1 MSTLTRTDFANA
13 LRCAIPPDDEV
24 VVLYTGIWAFAQK
37 FDTPLRDLPALLLD
51 TILDTIGPNRTLLM
65 PTFSNDFVRTRRFD
79 LKLSRVDNG
88 VLSQLF
94 LKTSGAQRS
103 RQPLHSYAVL
113 GPRAGEVL
121 ALPCTTAWGP
131 DSIIGWMERVNARI
145 CPLGLPW
152 HQGCSFFH
160 WVEEHLQVPYRY
172 FKRFA
177 GTLLENDREI
187 GSCAEVKYSWSLR
200 VPAQFDHS
208 VVRPHLGSSG
218 VIRSGENP
226 LIPLESARAKD
237 IAGVTIALLERNP
250 YAYVSNVR
258 DVQDWVRHGKAEEI
272 ASLKPDE
279 AWPLQISP
287 Y

>member
-1 MSTLTRTDFANA
+1 MPLLTKADFAA
-13 LRCAIPPDDEV
+13 TLRQAVLPDDEV
-24 VVLYTGIWAFAQK
+24 VVLYTGIWTFAQK
-37 FDTPLRDLPALLLD
+37 FGPPLRDLPTLLLD
-51 TILDTIGPNRTLLM
+51 TILDVIGPDRTLLM
-65 PTFSNDFVRTRRFD
+65 PTFSNDFVRTRIFD

-94 LKTSGAQRS
+94 LKTSGARRS

-113 GPRAGEVL
+113 GPRAAEVL

-131 DSIIGWMERVNARI
+131 DSIIGWMERINARI

-160 WVEEHLQVPYRY
+160 WAEEHLQVPYRY

-177 GTLLENDREI
+177 GTLLDGGREV
-187 GSCAEVKYSWSLR
+187 GACAEVKYSWSLR

-208 VVRPHLGSSG
+208 VVRPHLESAG
-218 VIRSGENP
+218 VIRSGGNP
-226 LIPLESARAKD
+226 SISLESARAKD
-237 IAGVTIALLERNP
+237 IARITTMLLEQNP

-258 DVQDWVRHGKAEEI
+258 EVQDWVRHGRAEEI
-272 ASLKPDE
+272 GSLKPDE
-279 AWPLQISP
+279 IWPK
-287 Y
+287 